1 MADESRI
8 DTEFDYDTELA
19 KDTRRHLKFYLKELE
34 HFSEPA
40 HVKVVLEEIACLAS
54 MCPDERTKTFI
65 SRKLKELLQ
74 QHPDLA

>member
-8 DTEFDYDTELA
+8 DIEFDYDTELA

-40 HVKVVLEEIACLAS
+40 HVKVIIEEIACLAS
-54 MCPDERTKTFI
+54 TCPDEKTKSFI

-74 QHPDLA
+74 QYPDLA

>member
-8 DTEFDYDTELA
+8 DTEFDYETELA

-40 HVKVVLEEIACLAS
+40 HVKAILEEIACLAS
-54 MCPDERTKTFI
+54 TCPDVRTKDFI

-74 QHPDLA
+74 QHPDLD